1 MKKFNHLFIRFGLHL
16 GDLEDYLSGK
26 ETVYGD
32 ILRKTMD
39 HVGDSAAS
47 ESDVDT
53 ALQLSFKQTDGPGGE
68 TLVNSSIHE
77 LPLSMIDPYIRG
89 ISRWLNELGIYTLYS
104 CDGHNQ
110 RPATVE
116 LRNYLKPQQRKVIEA
131 AIPSSINLHIRGKK
145 IQFRYER
152 GKIEDLLIVAEN
164 LYALWSNSTSLD
176 DLQAEKF
183 KEKLIVLLNIP
194 GESRNEREV
203 ARFLTSELRS
213 LSDYVYTDRKGN
225 LLGYLVCGE
234 GPTILLSAH
243 MDTVE
248 RIETGR
254 EILETGTILRSS
266 KGILGADDRA
276 GIAIILEVLA
286 GIRQTN
292 FNGTIKFAFTVE
304 EEIGLCGAKDIDK
317 EFIADVD
324 AAIVI
329 DRRGNSDIVTSCMGI
344 YPFCNEEYGEI
355 FEQAG
360 RLAGMPD
367 WKMTQ
372 GGYSDTLVFAENGIN
387 AVNLSAGY
395 RNEHSE
401 HEYVDYRASFNTYKL
416 IETVLHYQLI
426 R

>member
-1 MKKFNHLFIRFGLHL
+1 MKNFNNLFIRYGLHL

-39 HVGDSAAS
+39 LVGDHAAC
-47 ESDVDT
+47 ESDVET
-53 ALQLSFKQTDGPGGE
+53 ALQFAFKQTDGPGRE
-68 TLVNSSIHE
+68 TLVDSSIHE
-77 LPLSMIDPYIRG
+77 LPLSMIDTYIRG
-89 ISRWLNELGIYTLYS
+89 ISRWLNELEIYTLYS
-104 CDGHNQ
+104 CDGHNE

-116 LRNYLKPQQRKVIEA
+116 LRNYLKPQQRKIIEVA
-131 AIPSSINLHIRGKK
+131 TPSSINLHIRGKK

-152 GKIEDLLIVAEN
+152 GNVEDLLIAAEN
-164 LYALWSNSTSLD
+164 LYALLSNSTSLN
-176 DLQAEKF
+176 DLLAEKF

-203 ARFLTSELRS
+203 ARFLTRELRS

-243 MDTVE
+243 LDTVE

-254 EILETGTILRSS
+254 KILENGTILRSS

-304 EEIGLCGAKDIDK
+304 EEIGLRGAKDIDK

-324 AAIVI
+324 AAIVV
-329 DRRGNSDIVTSCMGI
+329 DRRGTSDIVTSCMGI
-344 YPFCNEEYGEI
+344 YPFCNEEYGKI

-387 AVNLSAGY
+387 TVNLSAGY
-395 RNEHSE
+395 RNEHTE
-401 HEYVDYRASFNTYKL
+401 HEHVDYRAAYNTF
-416 IETVLHYQLI
+416 QLI
-426 R
+426 KTALHFQLIK

>member
-1 MKKFNHLFIRFGLHL
+1 MKKFNDVFIRYGLHL
-16 GDLEDYLSGK
+16 GDLENYFTGK
-26 ETVYGD
+26 KTIYGD

-39 HVGDSAAS
+39 HVGDSANEA
-47 ESDVDT
+47 EAET
-53 ALQLSFKQTDGPGGE
+53 ALQLAFKQTDGPGGE
-68 TLVNSSIHE
+68 TLVDSSIHE

-89 ISRWLNELGIYTLYS
+89 ISRWLNELGIYTFYS

-116 LRNYLKPQQRKVIEA
+116 LRNYLKPQQCKIIEA
-131 AIPSSINLHIRGKK
+131 IIPSSINLHIRGKK
-145 IQFRYER
+145 IQFRYEK
-152 GKIEDLLIVAEN
+152 GNIEDLLKVSEN
-164 LYALWSNSTSLD
+164 LYALWSDSTSLD
-176 DLQAEKF
+176 DLKAEKF
-183 KEKLIVLLNIP
+183 KEKLMVLLNIP

-203 ARFLTSELRS
+203 TRFLTRELRS

-243 MDTVE
+243 LDTVE
-248 RIETGR
+248 RIEIGR
-254 EILETGTILRSS
+254 TILEDGTILRSS

-276 GIAIILEVLA
+276 GIAIILEVLSN
-286 GIRQTN
+286 IQQTN

-304 EEIGLCGAKDIDK
+304 EEIGLRGAKDIDK

-324 AAIVI
+324 AAIVV
-329 DRRGNSDIVTSCMGI
+329 DRRGTRDIVTSCMGI
-344 YPFCNEEYGEI
+344 YPFCEEEYGEI

-367 WKMTQ
+367 WKITQ

-395 RNEHSE
+395 RNEHTE
-401 HEYVDYRASFNTYKL
+401 HEYVDYRAAYHTF
-416 IETVLHYQLI
+416 QLI
-426 R
+426 KTALHFQLIK